1 LFNKLAMVS
10 IPVKNQNAARS
21 FYTEI
26 LGGRVLEEMPFGPDT
41 KWIRLELPNVETRI
55 VLVTWFPQMPPGCLQ
70 GLVLTS
76 DDIAK
81 THAQLKRRGLV
92 ISEIK
97 KQPYG
102 EEATFSDPDGNGW
115 VLQQPASN
123 P

>member
-1 LFNKLAMVS
+1 MFNKLAMVS